1 MIVCTFV
8 WEAYQSRVLA
18 MVGTIYLF
26 ETKYK
31 DEPMLTPRNM
41 RSQDPIYMLCVT
53 YIPYVL
59 DG

>member
-1 MIVCTFV
+1 
-8 WEAYQSRVLA
+8 

-59 DG
+59 DE